1 MYCPKCGT
9 KNDPAA
15 KFCKNCGQPLAAA
28 KPASDQPKQSG
39 IRTQATAENAVTRTQ
54 SQPRNWLWF
63 VGGLVLALI
72 VGGIWLT
79 VAL

>member
-1 MYCPKCGT
+1 MYCSKCGT
-9 KNDPAA
+9 KNDKAA
-15 KFCKNCGQPLAAA
+15 KFCKNCGQPLATAQVTA
-28 KPASDQPKQSG
+28 DKTE
-39 IRTQATAENAVTRTQ
+39 RTQAAAAPTRTQ
-54 SQPRNWLWF
+54 PQSRDCLWF